1 MLRQPFVAGRF
12 YDADPARLN
21 ASVDACLA
29 LGEGKAE
36 ARTLLAMVP
45 HAGYVFSGPVCGK
58 TLAQANLA
66 PTVLLLGPNHT
77 GFGTRFSL
85 WAEGSWAIP
94 GAELPVDAELA
105 QAILACDAGITVDTM
120 AHVREHS
127 LEVVLPFLAR
137 LDPATTIV
145 PLTVSSNIFEELK
158 RVGQAIGRALKAFPR
173 PVSMVVSSDMSHYIS
188 SDEAKQLDSM
198 ALDAAVNLDPAGLF
212 NTVKANDI
220 TMCGVRPMTVGLFAA
235 LELGATRAELTAY
248 ANSGQ
253 VSGDTDQ
260 VVGYAGVLVS

>member
-1 MLRQPFVAGRF
+1 MSRQPFVAGRF
-12 YDADPARLN
+12 YDGDPGRLK

-29 LGEGKAE
+29 LGEGRSE
-36 ARTLLAMVP
+36 APTLLAMVP
-45 HAGYVFSGPVCGK
+45 HAGYVYSGGVCGK

-66 PTVLLLGPNHT
+66 PAVLLLGPNHT

-85 WAEGSWAIP
+85 WTEGNWAIP
-94 GAELPVDAELA
+94 GAELPVDEELA
-105 QAILACDAGITVDTM
+105 RAVLAADPAIKADTL

-127 LEVVLPFLAR
+127 LEVILPFLAR
-137 LDPATTIV
+137 LNPATTIA
-145 PLTVSSNIFEELK
+145 PLSVSSNLFEELK

-188 SDEAKQLDSM
+188 SDLARELDSM
-198 ALDAAVNLDPAGLF
+198 ALDAAVALDPARLF
-212 NTVKANDI
+212 ETVRMNEI

-235 LELGATRAELTAY
+235 LELGATRAEVAAY
-248 ANSGQ
+248 ANSGD
-253 VSGDTDQ
+253 VTGDKDQ

>member
-1 MLRQPFVAGRF
+1 MQRQPFVAGRF

-21 ASVDACLA
+21 AMVDGCLA
-29 LGEGKAE
+29 LGEGKGAQP
-36 ARTLLAMVP
+36 TLLAMVP

-66 PTVLLLGPNHT
+66 STVLLLGPNHT

-85 WAEGSWAIP
+85 WTEGTWTIP
-94 GAELPVDAELA
+94 GAELAVDEELA
-105 QAILACDAGITVDTM
+105 KAVLGSDAGITADTM

-127 LEVVLPFLAR
+127 IEVILPFLAR
-137 LDPATTIV
+137 LNPATTIA
-145 PLTVSSNIFEELK
+145 PLAVSSGIFEELK
-158 RVGQAIGRALKAFPR
+158 RVGQAIGRVLKAFPR
-173 PVSMVVSSDMSHYIS
+173 PVSIVVSSDMSHYIS
-188 SDEAKQLDSM
+188 GEEARKLDSM
-198 ALDAAVNLDPAGLF
+198 ALEAAVNLDPAGLF
-212 NTVKANDI
+212 NTVRANDI

-235 LELGATRAELTAY
+235 LELGATRAEVTAY